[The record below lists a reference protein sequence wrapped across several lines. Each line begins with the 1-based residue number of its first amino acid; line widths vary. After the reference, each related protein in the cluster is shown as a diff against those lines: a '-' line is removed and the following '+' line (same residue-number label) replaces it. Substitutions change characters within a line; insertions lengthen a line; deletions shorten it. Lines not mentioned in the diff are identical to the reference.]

1 VSLLLCPLLAGIEPI
16 GGDPDLM
23 YRPIKH
29 ELARHLRQG
38 TLPYWSDHFGLGIP
52 LVAESHVA
60 AFYPP
65 NWVFY
70 RVLDVPIAFRLSEW
84 LHYLALA
91 AATYAYARE
100 SGLTPWGCTSAAIG
114 FSLCGFQ
121 AIHAVHEPFYTLM
134 PYMPLCLLLGDWF
147 VSTGQFRWL
156 ALLALAWGA
165 QVTIGHFQIQ
175 MWTAGLVLTTGGWR
189 VLRRR
194 LPGTRWL
201 ALASGLGWGAAIA
214 WAQLGLTWEL
224 MHQSILML

>member
-1 VSLLLCPLLAGIEPI
+1 MVSLRTVVTSPFSVSLLVVGLLLCPLLVGIEPI

-23 YRPIKH
+23 YRPIKL
-29 ELARHLRQG
+29 ELARHLRQA

-70 RVLDVPIAFRLSEW
+70 RVLDVPSAFRLSEW

-100 SGLTPWGCTSAAIG
+100 LGLTPWGCTTAAIG

-134 PYMPLCLLLGDWF
+134 PYTV
-147 VSTGQFRWL
+147 VSRIFCTKSIQ
-156 ALLALAWGA
+156 
-165 QVTIGHFQIQ
+165 TI
-175 MWTAGLVLTTGGWR
+175 T
-189 VLRRR
+189 
-194 LPGTRWL
+194 
-201 ALASGLGWGAAIA
+201 
-214 WAQLGLTWEL
+214 
-224 MHQSILML
+224 